1 MFPPIIKDALVYA
14 NCVTMMSIGFTLVY
28 TISRIPNFAQSTF
41 AVLGVY
47 STFTMVRILHIN
59 PYYAMPIG
67 FALGAV
73 LAVFVYL
80 GVVNTL
86 MKYGAGPILLTISL
100 LALQQIFLA
109 GVQIYADYVRN
120 VLDTYSR
127 GFMLRVNDF
136 RIGDF
141 PGVLIISTALILT
154 VIVTMHLMLTRT
166 QFGIAMRA
174 TVENAPLAAVL
185 GINIKRVQLI
195 SWTITGGL
203 AGLSGTFLP
212 LWFSSGPGSGGMLA
226 TSTFASS
233 VVGGLSSIYGAMLGG
248 YVISLLE
255 VWGSYYLMKTFGL
268 WIGAY
273 RMIIPLALMSLI
285 LMYEPGGLVLII
297 RKLREKYGKPRS
309 PREDEA
315 SDQ

>member
-28 TISRIPNFAQSTF
+28 MISRVPNFAQSTF

-47 STFTMVRILHIN
+47 CTFTMVRILEIN
-59 PYYAMPIG
+59 PYIAMPFG
-67 FALGAV
+67 FVLGAS
-73 LAVFVYL
+73 LALVVYL

-86 MKYGAGPILLTISL
+86 TKYGAGPILLTISL

-120 VLDTYSR
+120 VIGIYSR

-136 RIGDF
+136 RVGDF
-141 PGVLIISTALILT
+141 PGVLLVSTVLIL
-154 VIVTMHLMLTRT
+154 VIIVSLHMVLTRT

-185 GINIKRVQLI
+185 GINVKRI
-195 SWTITGGL
+195 SLVSWVITGGL
-203 AGLSGTFLP
+203 AGLAGTFLP
-212 LWFSSGPGSGGMLA
+212 LWFSSGPASGGTLS
-226 TSTFASS
+226 TSVFAAS
-233 VVGGLSSIYGAMLGG
+233 VVGGLSSIYGAMIGG

-255 VWGSYYLMKTFGL
+255 VWGSYLLMRQLGL
-268 WIGAY
+268 WAGAY
-273 RMIIPLALMSLI
+273 RMLIPLTLMSLF
-285 LMYEPGGLVLII
+285 LMYEPGGIVSMIDKF
-297 RKLREKYGKPRS
+297 RERYLRPKKTRRGQS
-309 PREDEA
+309 T
-315 SDQ
+315 